1 MHQKGYSAIRLQRYG
16 YIFILPTI
24 IFFSIF
30 LIYPMLNAF
39 QLSFFKWNL
48 LGPKVWVGFSN
59 FEKLFKDTRVL
70 NSYWRTI
77 HFSIISVL
85 SINII
90 AFVLAIMFSSKLIK
104 GKNLLQSLIFLPVIL
119 STVAVG
125 IVWQFMYQTTGLI
138 SVIAIKMLGTSIP
151 WLTSTHIAPYSMII
165 VYVWKVTGY
174 YMVIFIA
181 GLLDI
186 PEALYEAAR
195 IDGAGFWNRLFR
207 ITIPSL
213 KNTITLAF
221 VSCMIFTFGTFA
233 MQFVITEGGPSGST
247 EVLAL
252 LIYRQAFRYSKFGYS
267 SVISVLFFIT
277 LLVFSITQL
286 KLLKTEEG

>member
-1 MHQKGYSAIRLQRYG
+1 MI
-16 YIFILPTI
+16 
-24 IFFSIF
+24 
-30 LIYPMLNAF
+30 NAF

-59 FEKLFKDTRVL
+59 FIKLFKDSRVL

-77 HFSIISVL
+77 HFSIISVIL
-85 SINII
+85 INLI
-90 AFVLAIMFSSKLIK
+90 AFVFAIMFSSKLIK
-104 GKNLLQSLIFLPVIL
+104 GKNVLQSLIFLPVIL

-138 SVIAIKMLGTSIP
+138 SVVAIKILGTSIP
-151 WLTSTHIAPYSMII
+151 GLTSTHIAPYSMII

-186 PEALYEAAR
+186 PEVLYEAAR
-195 IDGAGFWNRLFR
+195 IDGAGFWDRLFR

-233 MQFVITEGGPSGST
+233 MQFVITEGGPSRST

-252 LIYRQAFRYSKFGYS
+252 LIYKQAFQYNKFGYA

-277 LLVFSITQL
+277 LLLFSIIQL
-286 KLLKTEEG
+286 KLLKTEDG